1 MAMSKRTAI
10 VIGASS
16 PGGLGEASARRL
28 AHDGHA
34 VIVAG
39 RNHDALDV
47 LAGEIGGQALVCDVT
62 QEDDIVALF
71 DAAGPFD
78 VLVNAAGT
86 TDAGRL
92 SRITRESIEA
102 QFAVHVTANM
112 LLLKHAAAPIRAGG
126 AIVLFSSLTAK
137 VAGEGIAAYACAKAA
152 LDHLVRI
159 AALEFGNAGVRVNAV
174 APGFSPTPM
183 TAGIFA
189 MPAIR
194 DLYLNEAV
202 VGRRGVNPAE
212 VASAVAWLASEDC
225 FATGEIIHVSG
236 GAQLGRLPRW
246 AELKE
251 ARS

>member
-1 MAMSKRTAI
+1 MEPRTAI

-28 AHDGHA
+28 AREGFA

-39 RNHDALDV
+39 RNEAALRA
-47 LAGEIGGQALVCDVT
+47 LADELGGRAIVCDVT
-62 QEDDIVALF
+62 DETAL
-71 DAAGPFD
+71 AALIDGAGAFD

-86 TDAGRL
+86 TDAARL
-92 SRITRESIEA
+92 SRITREAIEA
-102 QFAVHVTANM
+102 QLNIHLVANM
-112 LLLKHAAAPIRAGG
+112 LLLKHAARKIRTGG
-126 AIVLFSSLTAK
+126 SIVLFSSLTAK
-137 VAGEGIAAYACAKAA
+137 VAGQGLAAYACAKAA

-159 AALEFGNAGVRVNAV
+159 AALEFGEAGVRVNAV

-194 DLYLNEAV
+194 DLYLSEAI
-202 VGRRGVNPAE
+202 VGGRAVTAEE
-212 VASAVAWLASEDC
+212 VASAVAWLAAEDC
-225 FATGEIIHVSG
+225 FATGEIVHVSG
-236 GAQLGRLPRW
+236 GAQMGRLPRLS
-246 AELKE
+246 ELKQ